1 MISAPLL
8 SCFQDHAAKLRD
20 RARAK
25 REAVALK
32 HVVDDPDVREE
43 ATDDANL
50 GRRLPGERFAGDTA
64 LRTLNTL
71 LAMVDA
77 RGFERCT
84 AHACALP
91 PLPAPPRTTHAPL
104 GPGRLTKFDST
115 RR

>member
-77 RGFERCT
+77 RGFERC
-84 AHACALP
+84 AARCDSP
-91 PLPAPPRTTHAPL
+91 PPPAPPRTTHARL
-104 GPGRLTKFDST
+104 GTGRLTRFDST

>member
-50 GRRLPGERFAGDTA
+50 GRQLPGERFAGDTA

-77 RGFERCT
+77 RGF
-84 AHACALP
+84 
-91 PLPAPPRTTHAPL
+91 
-104 GPGRLTKFDST
+104 
-115 RR
+115 